1 MLFIANLGKKLSY
14 EVVFIRKVAIISY
27 GLTKVDKHWSKS
39 LRELFGEAVQA
50 TMNKI
55 EVSNLDAIIV
65 GNMCASDLSDQNNIG
80 SIVADYIGAI
90 PTTAYRVEAAC
101 GSGGAA
107 LLCGFTSVSSGMF
120 DLVMVGGVEK
130 LTDGIGKE
138 TTFSLGKAADAEYEL
153 FHGSSF
159 VSLNALLMN
168 RYMQVYGTPREAFAD
183 FAVLMHKNG
192 ARNPYAQ
199 LPFEINRETVLNS
212 ERIADPIRL
221 YDCAP
226 IGDGAAV
233 VILCPL
239 EKAPR
244 YTDTFV
250 EICGISG
257 ATDTINIS
265 SRADLLSLKSTI
277 VAAEKAYK
285 MAKMSP
291 VDIDVA
297 EIHDTFTITGVLSIE
312 DLGFVEKGKFDKLL
326 NEGAFEPGGLVA
338 INPSGGLKSRGHPV
352 GATGV
357 YQAAEITM
365 QLTDSAGKM
374 QVPNAE
380 VGLMQNIGG
389 SGSSTYVAI
398 MRRAR

>member
-1 MLFIANLGKKLSY
+1 M
-14 EVVFIRKVAIISY
+14 RRVAIISY
-27 GLTKVDKHWSKS
+27 GLTKVDKHWNKS
-39 LRELFGEAVQA
+39 IRELFGEAVQTA
-50 TMNKI
+50 MK
-55 EVSNLDAIIV
+55 EVEIPNLDAIIV

-80 SIVADYIGAI
+80 SILADYIGAI

-107 LLCGFTSVSSGMF
+107 LLSGFSSVASGIF
-120 DLVMVGGVEK
+120 DIVAVGGVEK

-138 TTFSLGKAADAEYEL
+138 TTYSLGKAADAEYEL
-153 FHGSSF
+153 FYGSSF
-159 VSLNALLMN
+159 VSLNALLMS
-168 RYMQVYGTPREAFAD
+168 RYMHAFKTPREAFAD
-183 FAVLMHKNG
+183 LAVLMHKNG

-199 LPFEINRETVLNS
+199 LPFEINREIVLNS

-226 IGDGAAV
+226 VGDGAAI

-239 EKAPR
+239 EDATK
-244 YTDTFV
+244 YSDTFV

-265 SRADLLSLKSTI
+265 SREDLLSLRSTI
-277 VAAEKAYK
+277 VAGKKAYK

-291 VDIDVA
+291 ADVDVA
-297 EIHDTFTITGVLSIE
+297 EVHDTFTITGALSIE
-312 DLGFVEKGKFDKLL
+312 DLGFAEKGKFNKLL
-326 NEGAFEPGGLVA
+326 NEGAFEPGGIVA

-365 QLTDSAGKM
+365 QLTDSANNM

-389 SGSSTYVAI
+389 SGSNTYVAI
-398 MRRAR
+398 MRRCR

>member
-1 MLFIANLGKKLSY
+1 M
-14 EVVFIRKVAIISY
+14 RKVAIISY
-27 GLTKVDKHWSKS
+27 GLTKVDKHWKKS
-39 LRELFGEAVQA
+39 LRELFGEAA
-50 TMNKI
+50 KNALEGTDLPNI
-55 EVSNLDAIIV
+55 DAIIV

-80 SIVADYIGAI
+80 AILADYIGAT

-107 LLCGFTSVSSGMF
+107 LLSGFTSVASGMF
-120 DLVMVGGVEK
+120 DIVIVGGVEK
-130 LTDGIGKE
+130 LTDGVGKE
-138 TTFSLGKAADAEYEL
+138 TTYSLGKAADSEYEL
-153 FHGSSF
+153 FYGSSF
-159 VSLNALLMN
+159 VSLNALIMN
-168 RYMQVYGTPREAFAD
+168 RYMYVYKTPREAFAD

-199 LPFEINRETVLNS
+199 LPFEINRDTVLNS
-212 ERIADPIRL
+212 EIIADPIRL

-226 IGDGAAV
+226 VGDGAAV

-239 EKAPR
+239 EDAPK
-244 YTDTFV
+244 YTDSFV

-257 ATDTINIS
+257 ATDTINVS
-265 SRADLLSLKSTI
+265 SREDLLSLKSTL
-277 VAAEKAYK
+277 VAGMNAFK

-291 VDIDVA
+291 ADIDVA
-297 EIHDTFTITGVLSIE
+297 EIHDTFTITGVLSLE
-312 DLGFVEKGKFDKLL
+312 DLGFAEKGKFDKMMY
-326 NEGAFEPGGLVA
+326 EGAFEPGGIVA

-352 GATGV
+352 GATGI
-357 YQAAEITM
+357 YQAAEISM
-365 QLTDSAGKM
+365 QLTDRANKM

-398 MRRAR
+398 MRRCR

>member
-1 MLFIANLGKKLSY
+1 M
-14 EVVFIRKVAIISY
+14 RKVAIISY
-27 GLTKVDKHWSKS
+27 GLTKVDKHWKKS
-39 LRELFGEAVQA
+39 LRELFGEAA
-50 TMNKI
+50 KNALEGI
-55 EVSNLDAIIV
+55 DLPNIDAIIV

-80 SIVADYIGAI
+80 AILADYIGAT

-107 LLCGFTSVSSGMF
+107 LLSGFTSVASGMF
-120 DLVMVGGVEK
+120 DIVIVGGVEK
-130 LTDGIGKE
+130 LTDGVGKE
-138 TTFSLGKAADAEYEL
+138 TTYSLGKAADSEYEL
-153 FHGSSF
+153 FYGSSF
-159 VSLNALLMN
+159 VSLNALIMN
-168 RYMQVYGTPREAFAD
+168 RYMYVYKTPREAFAD

-199 LPFEINRETVLNS
+199 LPFEINRDTVLNS
-212 ERIADPIRL
+212 ETIADPIRL

-226 IGDGAAV
+226 VGDGAAV

-239 EKAPR
+239 EDAPK
-244 YTDTFV
+244 YTDSFV

-257 ATDTINIS
+257 ATDTINVS
-265 SRADLLSLKSTI
+265 SREDLLSLKSTL
-277 VAAEKAYK
+277 VAGMNAFK

-291 VDIDVA
+291 ADIDVA
-297 EIHDTFTITGVLSIE
+297 EIHDTFTITGVLSLE
-312 DLGFVEKGKFDKLL
+312 DLGFAEKGKFDKMMY
-326 NEGAFEPGGLVA
+326 EGAFEPGGIVA

-352 GATGV
+352 GATGI
-357 YQAAEITM
+357 YQAAEISM
-365 QLTDSAGKM
+365 QLTDRANKM

-398 MRRAR
+398 MRRCR